1 MKPLLLAAVVGLF
14 STAASATC
22 TTDATAKKLAGAA
35 QTSFMT
41 KCQGDAQARCEAL
54 ATEHKLSGAART
66 SNVTKCVK
74 DAVGS

>member
-1 MKPLLLAAVVGLF
+1 MKLLLLASVIGMF

-22 TTDATAKKLAGAA
+22 TTDAAAKKLAGAA
-35 QTSFMT
+35 QQSFMT
-41 KCQGDAQARCEAL
+41 KCQNDAYTRCDQMA
-54 ATEHKLSGAART
+54 AEHKLSGAART